1 MLGVE
6 VFRDKQGLGQ
16 KRSDGEKDGKEEG
29 EDAAEKDE
37 EQEEERAA
45 DKETE
50 LENGNENGSSESKT
64 DCGDKETSS
73 WEREGDRNEKGLTDV
88 SEL

>member
-16 KRSDGEKDGKEEG
+16 KRSDGGKEEA

-45 DKETE
+45 DKEVD

-73 WEREGDRNEKGLTDV
+73 WECEGDCNEKGLTDV